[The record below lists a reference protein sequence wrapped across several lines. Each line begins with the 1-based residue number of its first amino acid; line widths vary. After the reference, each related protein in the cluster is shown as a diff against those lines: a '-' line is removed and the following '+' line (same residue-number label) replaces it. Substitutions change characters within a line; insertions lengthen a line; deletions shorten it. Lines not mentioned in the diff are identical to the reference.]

1 MVQSA
6 AKLCVLPGYAFLQDD
21 NFHISFKINAQF
33 LTYFLYK
40 NKGVQYMGFLKVLS
54 VVALSGI
61 LLASCSSVAHV
72 EKDDTANFSS
82 YHSYTWVD
90 AKDSKTDSVKTKVSD
105 LAERKIKDAVNAE
118 LAKNGWKESKRRPD
132 VLISYDVVVDRGVRE
147 ENDPVYSTPFTRY
160 VYNPYSRRWFSIY
173 YPSEFMGYDRS
184 QHATRE
190 GTVTIS
196 VIDAKT
202 EKTVWQGWTTDEVNS
217 QNLTSKEI
225 QNAVKS
231 IFKKFDIAK
240 S

>member
-1 MVQSA
+1 MRS
-6 AKLCVLPGYAFLQDD
+6 LRVL
-21 NFHISFKINAQF
+21 
-33 LTYFLYK
+33 
-40 NKGVQYMGFLKVLS
+40 GVA
-54 VVALSGI
+54 ALSGI
-61 LLASCSSVAHV
+61 LLAGCASVAHV

-90 AKDSKTDSVKTKVSD
+90 ARDSKSDSVKTTKVSD
-105 LAERKIKDAVNAE
+105 LTERKIKDAVNAE
-118 LAKNGWKESKRRPD
+118 LAKTGWKESKHRPD

-147 ENDPVYSTPFTRY
+147 DADPVYSMPFTRY
-160 VYNPYSRRWFSIY
+160 VYNPYSRRWFSLY

-184 QHATRE
+184 QRATRE

-217 QNLTSKEI
+217 RNLTSKEI

-240 S
+240 N